1 MAREIITNFDEE
13 DFEATTKKFYVYLK
27 PENAWFGEMLYDIK
41 QRWNDNGL
49 NITDILVRQGQQ
61 IYLGSIKTHIPYS
74 PPTKRDHPRD
84 DDIKSIVRA
93 FTQSPLETNFELVG
107 QVINFSIS
115 IAGLGSFRINFS
127 NDSEGACLAIRIHPH
142 TIPQIGSVGYPEF
155 FKKYIS
161 SFVIETNLEIPSPK
175 RINEKE
181 DAPVE
186 MIKYKTG
193 EIQDGG
199 LVLHIGPTG
208 SGKTTAIA
216 SEFGFLAEST
226 TGRMLT
232 YENPVEYRFN
242 DTKAPVSQFEL
253 GDNIKSLDGKN
264 HFTEIPGHLLRNY
277 PAAVLIGEARDHT
290 EMKIVLDI
298 ASRGHLVFSTI
309 HAINFAEAVSNLSVA
324 VGQDKNLLSSL
335 KAVVAHK
342 LIRNSEGKIFPLLE
356 IVIINKTLRKHLVD
370 GEYDQLFRLVYQTER
385 DTENEIQT
393 FKDALGKLQSN
404 EKIRPADRMR
414 ILESNIGLF
423 WGYEGEKE

>member
-1 MAREIITNFDEE
+1 MARQIVTNFDEE
-13 DFEATTKKFYVYLK
+13 DFAATTKKFYNYLSVD
-27 PENAWFGEMLYDIK
+27 NTWFGEMLYDIK

-74 PPTKRDHPRD
+74 PPTKKQHPRNE
-84 DDIKSIVRA
+84 DIKAIVNL
-93 FTQSPLETNFELVG
+93 FTSSEENDLELIGKVL
-107 QVINFSIS
+107 NFSIS

-142 TIPQIGSVGYPEF
+142 TIPQIGNVGYPEF
-155 FKKYIS
+155 FRKYIS
-161 SFVIETNLEIPSPK
+161 SFVIQTNLEIPSPK

-181 DAPVE
+181 DEAIS

-199 LVLHIGPTG
+199 LILHIGPTG

-216 SEFGFLAEST
+216 SEFGFLAENT

-232 YENPVEYRFN
+232 YENPVEYRFH

-253 GDNIKSLDGKN
+253 GDNIKAEKGKN
-264 HFTEIPGHLLRNY
+264 HFEEIPGHLLRNY
-277 PAAVLIGEARDHT
+277 PAAVLIGEARDHS
-290 EMKIVLDI
+290 EMKMVLDI

-342 LIRNSEGKIFPLLE
+342 LIRNTAGKIFPLLE
-356 IVIINKTLRKHLVD
+356 IVIINKTLRKHLVEGD
-370 GEYDQLFRLVYQTER
+370 HDQLFRLVYQTER

-404 EKIRPADRMR
+404 EKISPADRLR

-423 WGYEGEKE
+423 WGYDGEKE